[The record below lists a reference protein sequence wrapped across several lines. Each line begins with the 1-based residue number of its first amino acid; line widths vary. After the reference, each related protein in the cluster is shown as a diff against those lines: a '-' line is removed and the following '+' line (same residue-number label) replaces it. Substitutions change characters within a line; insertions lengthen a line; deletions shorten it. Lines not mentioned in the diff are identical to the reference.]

1 MKRGCIDP
9 PNTYQAPLPF
19 FFDGNFS
26 EYEEWRRK
34 IYGEE
39 TVSPH

>member
-1 MKRGCIDP
+1 MIVGPGIQRH
-9 PNTYQAPLPF
+9 PF
-19 FFDGNFS
+19 FFDGNSS

>member
-1 MKRGCIDP
+1 MVRWRYLVPI
-9 PNTYQAPLPF
+9 